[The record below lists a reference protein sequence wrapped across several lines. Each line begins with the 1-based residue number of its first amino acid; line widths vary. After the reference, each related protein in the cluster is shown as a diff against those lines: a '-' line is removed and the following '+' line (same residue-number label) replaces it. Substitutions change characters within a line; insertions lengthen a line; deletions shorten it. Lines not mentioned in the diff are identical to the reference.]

1 MALPAR
7 RYAALGFI
15 VFASGMLV
23 LLFFVIKAA
32 TPNKRR
38 GIRCAA
44 RNVQR
49 GTWACDVGH
58 RRRAALR
65 Y

>member
-1 MALPAR
+1 MPAR

-38 GIRCAA
+38 GIRGAA
-44 RNVQR
+44 RNV
-49 GTWACDVGH
+49 
-58 RRRAALR
+58 
-65 Y
+65 